1 MVKETRVDF
10 NNTNIIAGSVE
21 VAWMKM
27 VENVLD
33 FGEKVNGTI
42 ELNNVKVL
50 IKNPEKNL
58 LLSRHNFSLPYYLG
72 EMIWYGA
79 GANDVRFISKFGKVW
94 EKLSDDGE
102 TNNSA
107 YGYILKRKH
116 GFNQITKMIEL
127 LKKDPHSRRAVMNIN
142 VPNRNVIETNDEQC
156 TIALQV
162 LLRDGKLNM
171 TGIMR
176 SNDLWTG
183 TPYDLFYFTEIQK
196 YIAKK
201 LDVEVGT
208 YTHFVSSLHIYDRNI
223 DDVEKSIDNYWNSEY
238 KKDVHIDGQALLD
251 AAPTLYC
258 KLSKYEPKEAKKK
271 VVELCL
277 ENNIVWGEDVL

>member
-1 MVKETRVDF
+1 MVKKIRTDF
-10 NNTNIIAGSVE
+10 DNNIITNSVE

-27 VENVLD
+27 AEAVLK
-33 FGEKVNGTI
+33 FGEKVNGTR

-50 IKNPEKNL
+50 IESPEKNL
-58 LLSRHNFSLPYYLG
+58 LLSRHNFSLSYYLG

-79 GANDVRFISKFGKVW
+79 GANDVHFISKFGKIW
-94 EKLSDDGE
+94 EKLSDDGF
-102 TNNSA
+102 TNESA
-107 YGYILKRKH
+107 YGYILKQKH
-116 GFNQITKMIEL
+116 GFNQIIKMVEL
-127 LKKDPHSRRAVMNIN
+127 LKKDPYSRRAVMNIN
-142 VPNRNVIETNDEQC
+142 VPRKNVIETNDEQC

-196 YIAKK
+196 YIASK
-201 LDVEVGT
+201 LEVEVGT

-223 DDVEKSIDNYWNSEY
+223 DDVKKSIYNFWNSEK
-238 KKDVHIDGQALLD
+238 KKDIHIDGQALLT
-251 AAPTLYC
+251 AAPTLYWELLNC
-258 KLSKYEPKEAKKK
+258 DPKEAKKK

>member
-1 MVKETRVDF
+1 MVKKIRTDF
-10 NNTNIIAGSVE
+10 DNNIIANSVE

-27 VENVLD
+27 ADSVLE
-33 FGEKVNGTI
+33 FGEKVNGTR

-50 IKNPEKNL
+50 IQSPEKNL
-58 LLSRHNFSLPYYLG
+58 IRSRHNFSLPYYLG

-79 GANDVRFISKFGKVW
+79 GANDVRFISKFGKIW
-94 EKLSDDGE
+94 EKLSDDGI
-102 TNNSA
+102 TNESA
-107 YGYILKRKH
+107 YGYILKQKH
-116 GFNQITKMIEL
+116 GFNQIIKMVEL

-142 VPNRNVIETNDEQC
+142 VPRKNVIETNDEQC

-196 YIAKK
+196 YIANK

-223 DDVEKSIDNYWNSEY
+223 DDVKKSIDNFWKSEK
-238 KKDVHIDGQALLD
+238 KKDVHIDGQALLA
-251 AAPTLYC
+251 AAPTLYWE
-258 KLSKYEPKEAKKK
+258 LSNCDPKEAKKK

>member
-1 MVKETRVDF
+1 MVKKMRTDF
-10 NNTNIIAGSVE
+10 DNNFIAYSVE
-21 VAWMKM
+21 GAWIKM
-27 VENVLD
+27 ANAVLEY
-33 FGEKVNGTI
+33 GEEVNGTL

-50 IKNPEKNL
+50 IQNPGNNL
-58 LLSRHNFSLPYYLG
+58 LRSRHNFSLHYYLG

-79 GANDVRFISKFGKVW
+79 GVNDVRFISKFGKVW

-142 VPNRNVIETNDEQC
+142 VPNRNVIETKDEQC

-162 LLRDGKLNM
+162 LLRNGKLNM
-171 TGIMR
+171 TGVMR

-196 YIAKK
+196 YIARK
-201 LDVEVGT
+201 LGVEVGT

-223 DDVEKSIDNYWNSEY
+223 NDVEKSINNFWNAKN

-258 KLSKYEPKEAKKK
+258 KLSNCEPKEAKKK

-277 ENNIVWGEDVL
+277 ENNIIWGEDVL

>member
-1 MVKETRVDF
+1 MVKKIRTDF
-10 NNTNIIAGSVE
+10 DNNIIANSVE

-27 VENVLD
+27 ADAVLE
-33 FGEKVNGTI
+33 FGEKVSGTR

-50 IKNPEKNL
+50 IQSPEKNL
-58 LLSRHNFSLPYYLG
+58 LRSRHNFSLPYYLG

-79 GANDVRFISKFGKVW
+79 GANDVRFISKFGKIW
-94 EKLSDDGE
+94 EKLSDDGI
-102 TNNSA
+102 TNESA
-107 YGYILKRKH
+107 YGYILKQKH
-116 GFNQITKMIEL
+116 GFNQIIKMVEL

-142 VPNRNVIETNDEQC
+142 VPRKNVIETNDEQC

-196 YIAKK
+196 YIANK
-201 LDVEVGT
+201 LGVEVGT

-223 DDVEKSIDNYWNSEY
+223 DDVKKSIHNFWKSEK
-238 KKDVHIDGQALLD
+238 KKDVHIDGQALLA
-251 AAPTLYC
+251 AAPTLYWE
-258 KLSKYEPKEAKKK
+258 LSNCDPKEAKKK